1 MDRENGNNIS
11 SNNEQLND
19 IMNNYK
25 ILSTMSTKKYSKFT
39 IGGLMLARIISV
51 YDGDTIT
58 AGILLNL
65 NGIYSPIKINMR
77 CLGYN
82 APEMKVAAEKELATA
97 CRDYLRSLIHDKV
110 VLLDIKDE
118 MDKYGR
124 CLGTI
129 YYIYGGITNEHI
141 EKTDNR
147 MDVLRAMCGNI
158 TETML
163 SNTCCRPYDGGART
177 TFS

>member
-1 MDRENGNNIS
+1 MNTENS
-11 SNNEQLND
+11 SINEQQSNTND
-19 IMNNYK
+19 TLNNYK
-25 ILSTMSTKKYSKFT
+25 TLTTMPTKNYSKFT
-39 IGGLMLARIISV
+39 MGGLMLARIISV

-65 NGIYSPIKINMR
+65 NGTYSPIKINMR

-82 APEMKVAAEKELATA
+82 APEMKVASEKELATA

-110 VLLDIKDE
+110 VLLDINDE

-129 YYIYGGITNEHI
+129 YFMHGGITNEHL
-141 EKTDNR
+141 EKSQYRPELLKATCANATDY
-147 MDVLRAMCGNI
+147 
-158 TETML
+158 ML
-163 SNTCCRPYDGGART
+163 TNTCCRPYDGGARDA
-177 TFS
+177 FS

>member
-1 MDRENGNNIS
+1 MDTTIDNTQIS
-11 SNNEQLND
+11 TDND
-19 IMNNYK
+19 IMSNFK
-25 ILSTMSTKKYSKFT
+25 ILSTMTTKNYSKFT
-39 IGGLMLARIISV
+39 MGGLMLARIISV

-77 CLGYN
+77 CIGYN
-82 APEMKVAAEKELATA
+82 APEMKVAAEKELATL

-129 YYIYGGITNEHI
+129 YYMPGGITSEHL
-141 EKTDNR
+141 EKSQNR
-147 MDVLRAMCGNI
+147 MDILRAMSLNI
-158 TETML
+158 TDSML
-163 SNTCCRPYDGGART
+163 TNTCCRPYDGGAREA
-177 TFS
+177 FS

>member
-1 MDRENGNNIS
+1 MDTTNDNTQIS
-11 SNNEQLND
+11 TDND
-19 IMNNYK
+19 IMNNYNT
-25 ILSTMSTKKYSKFT
+25 LYTMSTKNYNKFT

-58 AGILLNL
+58 AGILLNS
-65 NGIYSPIKINMR
+65 NGTYSPIKINMR

-82 APEMKVAAEKELATA
+82 APEMKVTAEKALATT
-97 CRDYLRSLIHDKV
+97 CRDYLRSLIHDKI

-129 YYIYGGITNEHI
+129 YYMQNGITTEHL
-141 EKTDNR
+141 EKCQNK
-147 MDVLRAMCGNI
+147 MDVLRGMCGNI
-158 TETML
+158 KDMML
-163 SNTCCRPYDGGART
+163 ANTCCRPYDGGTREA
-177 TFS
+177 FS